1 MFGHGRRRQP
11 TPAMPQ
17 RAIARASRQPR
28 DARQAARCPASRAM
42 PGKPHDARQ
51 AALGD
56 RCAAA
61 RACMPPEA
69 GTVPAMSSAVP
80 VSGGTLRHAE
90 RGARFWRACMPAE
103 AGTVPVSG
111 GTPAM
116 LSAMPAS
123 GSMQARAVLA
133 RAIVCLPYIMR
144 ASKHAR
150 LHAVLGCARVRLPY
164 ALYVLRAQARLARSV
179 HIAQVRAAYAPHGEY
194 AACFVRKGARKY
206 APRTRRMAPG
216 GALRAQIAQFSA
228 WALACI
234 GVYVHGY
241 MHAWMRT
248 HMHT

>member
-17 RAIARASRQPR
+17 RAIARAR
-28 DARQAARCPASRAM
+28 RQAARCPASRTM
-42 PGKPHDARQ
+42 PGKPRDARQ

-144 ASKHAR
+144 ASTRAIAR
-150 LHAVLGCARVRLPY
+150 ACTRDCTLCLDARVCACHTHCMCY
-164 ALYVLRAQARLARSV
+164 AHKRA
-179 HIAQVRAAYAPHGEY
+179 
-194 AACFVRKGARKY
+194 
-206 APRTRRMAPG
+206 
-216 GALRAQIAQFSA
+216 
-228 WALACI
+228 
-234 GVYVHGY
+234 
-241 MHAWMRT
+241 
-248 HMHT
+248 